1 MNIKL
6 IFKILRFCLKKIFEI
21 VKSSYNIKCIM
32 NDRDWNDYLKIYDNV
47 KIL

>member
-6 IFKILRFCLKKIFEI
+6 IFKILRFCLKKIF
-21 VKSSYNIKCIM
+21 VKSSYNKKCTM